1 MTWSH
6 VRLVYAR
13 ELKSALREP
22 TVVVNS
28 VLLPIFLYPVLLWL
42 MFSALTFAEGLAE
55 GFTSRVAVV
64 EVPRGHATILSA
76 LDSAE
81 LVVRPL
87 EREEALE
94 QLAEARLDAVLEFVP
109 PTGEAAEVP
118 GNFALR
124 LHYDQTSQ
132 RSERARQRA
141 EDVLGEYRR
150 QWVVDAAARLEIPP
164 EARQQYGISPRNV
177 ASGTD
182 MGSEVLG
189 RLIPLFLV
197 IMVALGCTMPA
208 IDTTAGERERSTWE
222 TLMTAS
228 VSRTGIVV
236 GKYLHVATLGFL
248 AGLLNVIAVFASIG
262 AIIEPLLAGRGETV
276 AFEMPLLAVPIMLA
290 GAVSLALFFGAAMM
304 ILASFARTFKDGQA
318 LVTPVF
324 WLALLPLAL
333 GQQSDQSLTPFLA
346 AVPVAGVAMMVRD
359 AVGGVFLWPFI
370 AITLVTQLVAVAG
383 CLLLARAILRFEDF
397 VIGAYDGSF
406 FRFVRERL
414 LGRPPGA
421 SARG

>member
-94 QLAEARLDAVLEFVP
+94 QLADARLDAVLEFVP

-262 AIIEPLLAGRGETV
+262 AIIEPLLA
-276 AFEMPLLAVPIMLA
+276 VPIMLA